1 MLHIAGLGPGDP
13 GSITIETLKLL
24 KETRVVLRTRI
35 HPTVD
40 SLTEWGIPWTSLDQ
54 FYEESDSFEDVY
66 ATIARE
72 VLRLYQGE
80 DSDLTYLVP
89 GNPLIAEK
97 SVTELIDILEASG
110 IGYEIHPAV
119 SFIDTIMDVLKRD
132 PIKGLLILDST
143 DLSAKGISGETD
155 TIITQ
160 VYNRRVASEVKLAL
174 SDYLADEAQI
184 IYIRNAGIKGQEEI
198 RRIPLWSLDRQEDVD
213 HLTSVFIERESVKPV
228 FNDFRRTID
237 ALRNPGGCPWDREQ
251 THESL
256 RRYLIEEAYEVTDAI
271 TQGDMDDVREE
282 LGDVLLQVLLHS
294 RIAEENGDFTIN
306 DVIRTVNEKMISRH
320 PHVFGTLDL
329 PDSEAVLDNWEKIKK
344 TEKGDV
350 LLADKLGKLL
360 KSIPAGMRAIEVAK
374 KAEAYGHKKAG
385 REELLGKLQMLL
397 AGNGP
402 TTPEDVADLGYY
414 AALFTDAMKLQPE
427 GLVNRRVDDEIKRL
441 SANEIT
447 GNQP

>member
-13 GSITIETLKLL
+13 GSITIETFELL
-24 KETRVVLRTRI
+24 KTTRVVLRTKI
-35 HPTVD
+35 HPTVQA
-40 SLTEWGIPWTSLDQ
+40 LTEWEIPWTSLDQ
-54 FYEESDSFEDVY
+54 FYEENDSFEDVY
-66 ATIARE
+66 ATIASE
-72 VLRLYQGE
+72 VLRLYLAE
-80 DSDLTYLVP
+80 DGDLTYLVP

-97 SVTELIDILEASG
+97 SVTELIALLEAQS
-110 IGYEIHPAV
+110 IEYQIHPAV

-143 DLSAKGISGETD
+143 DLSSKGISGETD

-174 SDYLADEAQI
+174 SDYLEDEAQI
-184 IYIRNAGIKGQEEI
+184 IYIRNAGIKGQEEV

-213 HLTSVFIERESVKPV
+213 HLTSVFIERESVSPV

-294 RIAEENGDFTIN
+294 RIAQENGDFTIN
-306 DVIRTVNEKMISRH
+306 DVIRTVNEKMINRH
-320 PHVFGTLDL
+320 PHVFGELDL
-329 PDSEAVLDNWEKIKK
+329 KDSEAVLVNWENIKK
-344 TEKGDV
+344 TEKGEV
-350 LLADKLGKLL
+350 TLADKLNKLP
-360 KSIPAGMRAIEVAK
+360 KSIPATMRAVEVAK
-374 KAEAYGHKKAG
+374 KAESYGYQKAPG
-385 REELLGKLQMLL
+385 AEILQKLRSILAEE
-397 AGNGP
+397 GP
-402 TTPEDVADLGYY
+402 LSPQVVAELGYY
-414 AALFTDAMKLQPE
+414 WALLADSQKLSPE
-427 GLVNRRVDDEIKRL
+427 GLVNMRVDAEINQL
-441 SANEIT
+441 SK
-447 GNQP
+447 GDK

>member
-13 GSITIETLKLL
+13 GSITIETFELL
-24 KETRVVLRTRI
+24 KTTRVVLRTKI
-35 HPTVD
+35 HPTVQA
-40 SLTEWGIPWTSLDQ
+40 LTEWEIPWTSLDQ
-54 FYEESDSFEDVY
+54 FYEENDSFEDVY
-66 ATIARE
+66 ATIASE
-72 VLRLYQGE
+72 VLRLYLAE
-80 DSDLTYLVP
+80 DGDLTYLVP

-97 SVTELIDILEASG
+97 SVTELIALLEAQS
-110 IGYEIHPAV
+110 IEYQIHPAV

-143 DLSAKGISGETD
+143 DLSSKGISSETD

-174 SDYLADEAQI
+174 SDYLEDEAQI
-184 IYIRNAGIKGQEEI
+184 IYIRNAGIKGQEEV

-213 HLTSVFIERESVKPV
+213 HLTSVFIERESVSPV

-294 RIAEENGDFTIN
+294 RIAQENGDFTIN
-306 DVIRTVNEKMISRH
+306 DVIRTVNEKMINRH
-320 PHVFGTLDL
+320 PHVFGELDL
-329 PDSEAVLDNWEKIKK
+329 KDSEAVLVNWENIKK
-344 TEKGDV
+344 TEKGEV
-350 LLADKLGKLL
+350 TLADKLNKLP
-360 KSIPAGMRAIEVAK
+360 KSIPATMRAVEVAK
-374 KAEAYGHKKAG
+374 KAESYGYQKAPG
-385 REELLGKLQMLL
+385 AEILQKLRSILAEE
-397 AGNGP
+397 GP
-402 TTPEDVADLGYY
+402 LSPQVVAELGYY
-414 AALFTDAMKLQPE
+414 WALLADSQKLSPE
-427 GLVNRRVDDEIKRL
+427 GLVNMRVDAEINQL
-441 SANEIT
+441 SK
-447 GNQP
+447 GDK

>member
-13 GSITIETLKLL
+13 GSITIETFELL
-24 KETRVVLRTRI
+24 KTTRVVLRTKI
-35 HPTVD
+35 HPTVQA
-40 SLTEWGIPWTSLDQ
+40 LTEWEIPWTSLDQ
-54 FYEESDSFEDVY
+54 FYEENDSFEDVY
-66 ATIARE
+66 ATIASE
-72 VLRLYQGE
+72 VLRLYLAE
-80 DSDLTYLVP
+80 DGDLTYLVP

-97 SVTELIDILEASG
+97 SVTELIALLEAQS
-110 IGYEIHPAV
+110 IEYQIHPAV

-143 DLSAKGISGETD
+143 DLSSKGISGETD

-174 SDYLADEAQI
+174 SDYLEDEAQI
-184 IYIRNAGIKGQEEI
+184 IYIRNAGIKGQEEV

-213 HLTSVFIERESVKPV
+213 HLTSVFIERESVSPV

-294 RIAEENGDFTIN
+294 RIAQENGDFTIN
-306 DVIRTVNEKMISRH
+306 DVIRTVNEKMINRH
-320 PHVFGTLDL
+320 PHVFGELDIK
-329 PDSEAVLDNWEKIKK
+329 DSEAVLVNWENIKK
-344 TEKGDV
+344 TEKGEV
-350 LLADKLGKLL
+350 TLADKLNKLP
-360 KSIPAGMRAIEVAK
+360 KSIPATMRAVEVAK
-374 KAEAYGHKKAG
+374 KAESYGYQKAPG
-385 REELLGKLQMLL
+385 AEILQKLRSILAEE
-397 AGNGP
+397 GP
-402 TTPEDVADLGYY
+402 LSPQVVAELGYY
-414 AALFTDAMKLQPE
+414 WALLADSQKLSPE
-427 GLVNRRVDDEIKRL
+427 GLVNMRVDAEINQL
-441 SANEIT
+441 SK
-447 GNQP
+447 GDK

>member
-13 GSITIETLKLL
+13 GSITIETFELL
-24 KETRVVLRTRI
+24 KTTRVVLRTKI
-35 HPTVD
+35 HPTVQA
-40 SLTEWGIPWTSLDQ
+40 LTEWEIPWTSLDQ
-54 FYEESDSFEDVY
+54 FYEENDSFEDVY
-66 ATIARE
+66 ATIASE
-72 VLRLYQGE
+72 VLRLYLAE
-80 DSDLTYLVP
+80 DGDLTYLVP

-97 SVTELIDILEASG
+97 SVAELIALLEAQS
-110 IGYEIHPAV
+110 IEYQIHPAV

-143 DLSAKGISGETD
+143 DLSSKGISGETD

-174 SDYLADEAQI
+174 SDYLEDEAQI
-184 IYIRNAGIKGQEEI
+184 IYIRNAGIKGQEEV

-213 HLTSVFIERESVKPV
+213 HLTSVFIERESVSPV

-294 RIAEENGDFTIN
+294 RIAQENGDFTIN
-306 DVIRTVNEKMISRH
+306 DVIRTVNEKMINRH
-320 PHVFGTLDL
+320 PHVFGELDL
-329 PDSEAVLDNWEKIKK
+329 KDSEAVLVNWENIKK
-344 TEKGDV
+344 TEKGEV
-350 LLADKLGKLL
+350 TLADKLNKLP
-360 KSIPAGMRAIEVAK
+360 KSIPATMRAVEVAK
-374 KAEAYGHKKAG
+374 KAESYGYQKAPG
-385 REELLGKLQMLL
+385 AEILQKLRSILAEE
-397 AGNGP
+397 GP
-402 TTPEDVADLGYY
+402 LSPQVVAELGYY
-414 AALFTDAMKLQPE
+414 WALLADSQKLSPE
-427 GLVNRRVDDEIKRL
+427 GLVNMRVDAEINQL
-441 SANEIT
+441 SK
-447 GNQP
+447 GDK